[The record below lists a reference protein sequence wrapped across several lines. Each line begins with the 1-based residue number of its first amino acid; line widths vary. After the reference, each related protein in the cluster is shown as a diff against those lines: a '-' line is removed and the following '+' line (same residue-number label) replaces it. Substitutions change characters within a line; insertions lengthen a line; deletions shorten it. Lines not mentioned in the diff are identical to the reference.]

1 MINKDLELI
10 IEATIKNAQRER
22 CEYLTIEHLLL
33 SILHDSKGVE
43 IIINCG
49 GNIERMKQRLYQ
61 FIADNIK
68 RASVPTAGI
77 PKVTVGF
84 QRVIQRAVNHVRS
97 SSKMEADAGDM
108 LVFIYL
114 EQDSYAK
121 FVLESE
127 GITRMDVMNYVSH
140 GISKVNGQGTTVEGT
155 EKKDVLEYFTVNL
168 LDKAA
173 KGAIDPLISRDMEVQ
188 RIIQVLSRRRKNNVV
203 LVGEPG
209 VGKTAIVEG
218 FALRVFEKEVPPLLQ
233 DCNIYALDIGSLLAG
248 TKYRGDFEGRLKET
262 IRRLSELN
270 NPILF
275 VDEIHTLVGAGSASG
290 STLDA
295 SNILKPVL
303 MEGKIRCIGATTYEE
318 YRNHFDKDRALSRR
332 FQRLDINEPTVS
344 ETVAIMEGIKGYY
357 EEFHGVTYTTEAIK
371 KAAELS
377 AKYINDRHLPDKAI
391 DVIDEAGALNKVNQS
406 PSKVIG
412 LSDIEKVV
420 ASIAKIPVKQLSD
433 SDTKRLQNLA
443 QGLKARVFGQDRA
456 IDLVVRAINRSKAGL
471 SNTDKPIGSFLFTGP
486 TGVGKTELSKQLAEI
501 MGIKFIRFDMSEYME
516 RHTVSRLIGAP
527 PGYVG
532 FDQGGLLTEAV
543 RKAPHAVLLLDEI
556 EKAHEDVFNILLQI
570 MDYAT
575 LTDNNGKKADFK
587 NIILIMTSNAG
598 ATEMAKGVVG
608 FGDRTTDKVAK
619 TEEAVKRIF
628 SPEFRN
634 RLDAIVN
641 FNPLSKEV
649 MLSIVDKFI
658 RELQHKLS
666 DKKVGLTV
674 TRNAR
679 EWLAERGFD
688 PLHGARPLS
697 RLIQESITDKLSE
710 ELLFGALHK
719 GGSVSVDMIDG
730 EIKVV
735 CDGPQGPKGA
745 SKRSSKRATKTS

>member
-68 RASVPTAGI
+68 RANVPTVGI

-108 LVFIYL
+108 LVFIFL
-114 EQDSYAK
+114 EQESYAK

-140 GISKVNGQGTTVEGT
+140 GISKINEQGQTGEGQPA
-155 EKKDVLEYFTVNL
+155 EKRDVLEYFTVNL
-168 LDKAA
+168 LDKAS
-173 KGAIDPLISRDMEVQ
+173 KGAIDPLISRDLEVQ

-218 FALRVFEKEVPPLLQ
+218 FALRVYEKKVPPLLQ
-233 DCNIYALDIGSLLAG
+233 DCNIYALDMGSLLAG

-262 IRRLSELN
+262 IRRLSELK

-318 YRNHFDKDRALSRR
+318 FRNHFDKDRALSRR
-332 FQRLDINEPTVS
+332 FQRLDINEPSVS

-357 EEFHGVTYTTEAIK
+357 EEFHGVSYTKEAIS

-412 LSDIEKVV
+412 VNDIERVV
-420 ASIAKIPVKQLSD
+420 ASIAKIPVKQLSE

-443 QGLKARVFGQDRA
+443 RELKARVFGQDKA
-456 IDLVVRAINRSKAGL
+456 IDTVVRAINRSKAGL

-486 TGVGKTELSKQLAEI
+486 TGVGKTELSRQLSVI
-501 MGIKFIRFDMSEYME
+501 LGIKFIRFDMSEYME

-532 FDQGGLLTEAV
+532 FDQGGLLTESI
-543 RKAPHAVLLLDEI
+543 RKHPHAVLLLDEI

-619 TEEAVKRIF
+619 TEEAVRRIF

-658 RELQHKLS
+658 RELQQKLT
-666 DKKVGLTV
+666 DKKVTLTV
-674 TRNAR
+674 TNKAR
-679 EWLAERGFD
+679 EWLAEKGFD
-688 PLHGARPLS
+688 PMHGARPLS
-697 RLIQESITDKLSE
+697 RLIQEGITDKLSE

-719 GGSVSVDMIDG
+719 GGLVKVSLING
-730 EIKVV
+730 EIKAVFE
-735 CDGPQGPKGA
+735 GSKG
-745 SKRSSKRATKTS
+745 SSKRPLKRSLLRN